1 MIHEHDLLINTY
13 HIPAPF
19 PCVQYSNQYYYIQE
33 SAIRMQVC
41 LVCGERLVVTRVV
54 QCQKL
59 RTDGSLSYARHPIA
73 RRVLRLRLEVLY
85 L

>member
-1 MIHEHDLLINTY
+1 MH
-13 HIPAPF
+13 
-19 PCVQYSNQYYYIQE
+19 
-33 SAIRMQVC
+33 VC
-41 LVCGERLVVTRVV
+41 LVCGKRLVVTRVV